1 MEHVFLYIHLDDYL
15 AQWFIY
21 EQGGKYPVELTRG
34 SIECN
39 ILEQFLISQPKNAAV
54 STEAD
59 NRNAVKIV
67 LPSFRHKD
75 TRYFNY
81 LPKRAVSLLIN
92 CIRNRFDVDLWNS
105 LHKFPSLPKLYAF
118 ELLFD
123 ISALKIYPSTS
134 FIILDR

>member
-1 MEHVFLYIHLDDYL
+1 MARSYFLYIHLDDYL

-59 NRNAVKIV
+59 NRNAVKNSPVIEYETYT
-67 LPSFRHKD
+67 FNKD
-75 TRYFNY
+75 LIPN
-81 LPKRAVSLLIN
+81 PKELI
-92 CIRNRFDVDLWNS
+92 D
-105 LHKFPSLPKLYAF
+105 KFIKTF
-118 ELLFD
+118 
-123 ISALKIYPSTS
+123 
-134 FIILDR
+134 

>member
-39 ILEQFLISQPKNAAV
+39 ILEQFLISHPKNAAV

-81 LPKRAVSLLIN
+81 LPKRAVSLL
-92 CIRNRFDVDLWNS
+92 S
-105 LHKFPSLPKLYAF
+105 LIH
-118 ELLFD
+118 
-123 ISALKIYPSTS
+123 I
-134 FIILDR
+134 